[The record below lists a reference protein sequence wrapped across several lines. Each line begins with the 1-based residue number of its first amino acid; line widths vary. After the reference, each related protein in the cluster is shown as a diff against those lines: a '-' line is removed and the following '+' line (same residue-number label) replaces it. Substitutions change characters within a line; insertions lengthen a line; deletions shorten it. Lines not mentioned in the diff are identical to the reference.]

1 MLSRSRTHL
10 LTLMLVV
17 TAMLLLSGCSRLFGG
32 GAAEDATEVPRTLV
46 PTFTPTPQGQ
56 APAESAAAPA
66 AESAGEPVVQQVVEP
81 TAAEAPAQEAA
92 PAPESP
98 QATPTPEAAPEPT
111 ATPTPEAKPQ
121 FVVTQDIVNVRQGP
135 GTTYGIVGSVNNG
148 MTLDIIGKNDAGDWW
163 QICCVNGE
171 PGWIF
176 GQLGSA
182 SDTETVAVAQ
192 NIPPAPAPQPVA
204 AAPEP
209 QPEPAQEEAAAPPPQ
224 PQGDPDAGA
233 CGGDD
238 GCKFKLRGG
247 PSFGGNG
254 GQEIKL
260 QFAFVHG
267 GRGDEPQ
274 GSYFVVLKKDGV
286 KLPVPDSVRSWTG
299 SKTPGQLGDYNY
311 EFSIGTGSLPG
322 NTVAGN
328 YTVWVLDG
336 NGERDSEIFNFSI
349 GDANSGLIWIKFDQS

>member
-1 MLSRSRTHL
+1 
-10 LTLMLVV
+10 MLVV

-32 GAAEDATEVPRTLV
+32 SAAEDATEVPRTLV

-56 APAESAAAPA
+56 APAEAVAA
-66 AESAGEPVVQQVVEP
+66 EPVVQQVPAAQEEP
-81 TAAEAPAQEAA
+81 PAQEAA

-98 QATPTPEAAPEPT
+98 EATPTPEPAPEPT

-148 MTLDIIGKNDAGDWW
+148 TPLDIIGKNEAGDWW

-204 AAPEP
+204 AAPAP

-233 CGGDD
+233 
-238 GCKFKLRGG
+238 
-247 PSFGGNG
+247 
-254 GQEIKL
+254 
-260 QFAFVHG
+260 
-267 GRGDEPQ
+267 
-274 GSYFVVLKKDGV
+274 
-286 KLPVPDSVRSWTG
+286 
-299 SKTPGQLGDYNY
+299 
-311 EFSIGTGSLPG
+311 
-322 NTVAGN
+322 
-328 YTVWVLDG
+328 
-336 NGERDSEIFNFSI
+336 
-349 GDANSGLIWIKFDQS
+349 